1 VGHFDI
7 ISGEHNNL
15 LHFLTC
21 SYFAITQSFF
31 FTQLELKTI
40 GFMGLGSLHYEHIL
54 NALTKREELWRDGP
68 LNDDVSTV
76 KQFCMRVMALLE
88 SVKFRTG
95 NLIANDTVAMG
106 KDENKSMV
114 YNSAAGRIH
123 GSQNYPACVNGPID
137 WAKLFSQG
145 NQ

>member
-1 VGHFDI
+1 
-7 ISGEHNNL
+7 
-15 LHFLTC
+15 
-21 SYFAITQSFF
+21 
-31 FTQLELKTI
+31 
-40 GFMGLGSLHYEHIL
+40 MGLGSLHYEHIL

-76 KQFCMRVMALLE
+76 KQFCMHVMALLE

-95 NLIANDTVAMG
+95 NLIANKTVAMG

-137 WAKLFSQG
+137 WAKLFSQKEINDDEDNEDEDNG
-145 NQ
+145 PWLTPRMAACLHYVALYQADMMIQYFEF